1 MNEKIQKTNIVY
13 LLSYIFIPLVVAAFS
28 ILIGALCFK
37 DGGTGAVITF
47 MLIPIIA
54 VVWWIFGGSL
64 IFRQQTREL
73 EQKFASEGYRRNHTF
88 YGRGKTVV
96 LDINKGMIGLVF
108 YWNPG
113 KFYILPASR
122 VNKAWVDDGKM
133 GSGFMEGS
141 SRVSFLFTIDDIK
154 VRVDTFT
161 SNQRFRM
168 DDKHILTGI
177 SKADMMVQRIE
188 EAKANSKAES
198 HKSTEK
204 PSQTEKASE
213 KSDQSPKSSK
223 KSTEEPT
230 LKTKTESTKSSA
242 KSDTKATKTSEQ

>member
-1 MNEKIQKTNIVY
+1 MNEKIQKINIFY
-13 LLSYIFIPLVVAAFS
+13 LLGYIFIPLLVSALS
-28 ILIGALCFK
+28 ILLGALCFK

-47 MLIPIIA
+47 MVIPILA
-54 VVWWIFGGSL
+54 VVWWIFGGSF
-64 IFRQQTREL
+64 IFRKQTRDL
-73 EQKFASEGYRRNHTF
+73 EQKFASEGHKRNHTF

-96 LDINKGMIGLVF
+96 LDIAKGMMGLVF

-122 VNKAWVDDGKM
+122 VRKAWVDDGKM

-141 SRVSFLFTIDDIK
+141 SRVSFLFEVDDIK

-177 SKADMMVQRIE
+177 SKADMMVQSIE
-188 EAKANSKAES
+188 EAKANSKKNTASTSDKSTNQVDVEPS
-198 HKSTEK
+198 ADKPTKKSKDGSSDAPKTTKSTEK
-204 PSQTEKASE
+204 
-213 KSDQSPKSSK
+213 
-223 KSTEEPT
+223 
-230 LKTKTESTKSSA
+230 SA
-242 KSDTKATKTSEQ
+242 